1 MQILPIACSTSQW
14 LFLGTDYCGLHVFT
28 KKNNLSVGYFYV
40 PPEMH
45 GFQYEMAQF
54 FVPLRAEFLFYD
66 YSVYA
71 ILNICNCDKIV
82 ILPGALYF

>member
-1 MQILPIACSTSQW
+1 
-14 LFLGTDYCGLHVFT
+14 
-28 KKNNLSVGYFYV
+28 
-40 PPEMH
+40 MH

-82 ILPGALYF
+82 ILPGALYFWPIAVAFDHSQSLAQQLRVF